1 MNRSIMTDNILLQK
15 IVSDL
20 TYMHW
25 SFSELECFYDHQ
37 KFIKAYPLGYNMYS
51 YFMNLKKKQSNQSKT
66 SKKDLL
72 GKVLFFFIKQE

>member
-15 IVSDL
+15 LVSDL

-25 SFSELECFYDHQ
+25 SFSELEWFYDHQ
-37 KFIKAYPLGYNMYS
+37 KFIKAYPLSYNMYS

-66 SKKDLL
+66 SKK
-72 GKVLFFFIKQE
+72 KKAY